1 VTQKIEF
8 TTELMNKI
16 KQASMNFRDSIVTY
30 FKENNVE
37 IKDWK
42 FAVENSESNYLV
54 DVSVK
59 VLIKPKT
66 KESK

>member
-1 VTQKIEF
+1 MTQKIEF

-42 FAVENSESNYLV
+42 FAVESSESNYLV

>member
-1 VTQKIEF
+1 
-8 TTELMNKI
+8 MNKV
-16 KQASMNFRDSIVTY
+16 KESAMKFRDSIGTY
-30 FKENNVE
+30 FKEQNVE

-42 FAVENSESNYLV
+42 FTVESSESNYLI

-66 KESK
+66 KASK

>member
-1 VTQKIEF
+1 MTQKIEL

-16 KQASMNFRDSIVTY
+16 KQASMTFRDSIVTY

-37 IKDWK
+37 VKDWK

-59 VLIKPKT
+59 VLIKPKA

>member
-1 VTQKIEF
+1 MTQKIEF